1 MSAAVGAPVAS
12 PPATPKPRRE
22 PRPKSRRSFRDLHDQ
37 RLLERYHR
45 DGDLEA
51 RERLIERFLPL
62 ARQLASRYSYTDEP
76 HDDLVQVACVGL
88 VKAVDRFEPERGSTF
103 VNYAVP
109 TILGELKRHFRDKG
123 WAVHVPRA
131 MQERALQV
139 NQAIA
144 VLSTRLGRSPSA
156 RELAA
161 HVGVSTEQVLEA
173 LEAATAYDT
182 LSLESTPPGG
192 DDDERRSYADTIAS
206 EEQGYQMVELGQA
219 LSGTVRALPD
229 REREIL
235 HLRFVQDLTQAEIA
249 ERVGVS
255 QMHVSRLLRRSLDKL
270 RAANAQAA

>member
-1 MSAAVGAPVAS
+1 MPAAAATAAAPRASAQGP
-12 PPATPKPRRE
+12 
-22 PRPKSRRSFRDLHDQ
+22 RRSFRDLHDQ

-45 DGDLEA
+45 DDDLAA

-131 MQERALQV
+131 MQERALRV

-144 VLSTRLGRSPSA
+144 VLSTRLGRSPSP
-156 RELAA
+156 REIAA
-161 HVGVSTEQVLEA
+161 HVGISTEQVLEA

-192 DDDERRSYADTIAS
+192 DEDERRSYADTLPTD
-206 EEQGYQMVELGQA
+206 EKGYELVELGQA

-229 REREIL
+229 RERTIL

-249 ERVGVS
+249 EQVGVS
-255 QMHVSRLLRRSLDKL
+255 QMHVSRLLRRATDKL
-270 RAANAQAA
+270 RTAHAQAA